1 MCTRQ
6 TTRNEATADRQRKL
20 YQMDAEGTVFI
31 PILMLTDYFYR
42 QHRYS
47 GSVTETILMVCVII
61 SVFGVVQLFIG
72 MYAWLKHRILDKEQ
86 GPF

>member
-1 MCTRQ
+1 MKRPLIAKENSIKWML
-6 TTRNEATADRQRKL
+6 RGL
-20 YQMDAEGTVFI
+20 FFI

-72 MYAWLKHRILDKEQ
+72 MYAWLKHRILDKEALSK
-86 GPF
+86 GLVFF